1 MISCEPIELSAPTI
15 TLVRFAPMP
24 QPFTLIPHPALPATA
39 LDGIAG
45 QIERTPSA
53 LMLRF
58 SLMGNLTRIRIPPR
72 RPPGFAD
79 NLWRH
84 TCCEAF
90 LRREGHA
97 PYHEFNFAPS
107 GEWAT
112 YAFARTRERLPLDPT
127 TTAALD
133 PHVTVCHSEHQL
145 DLDAII
151 RLDRLALDDG
161 KVSLG
166 LAAVVED
173 ISGNL
178 SYWALRHPLD
188 KPDFHHPDAF
198 ALTLE

>member
-1 MISCEPIELSAPTI
+1 M
-15 TLVRFAPMP
+15 VRFAPML

-45 QIERTPSA
+45 HIELAPSA

-58 SLMGNLTRIRIPPR
+58 TLMGNLNHIRIPPR

-90 LRREGHA
+90 LRREGQA
-97 PYHEFNFAPS
+97 SYHEFNLAPS
-107 GEWAT
+107 GEWAA
-112 YAFARTRERLPLDPT
+112 YAFARTRERLSLDPT
-127 TTAALD
+127 ITAALD
-133 PHVTVCHSEHQL
+133 PHITVCRGENQL

-151 RLDRLALDDG
+151 RLDRLPLGDR
-161 KVSLG
+161 KVTLA

-198 ALTLE
+198 VIALDEIGH

>member
-1 MISCEPIELSAPTI
+1 M
-15 TLVRFAPMP
+15 VRFTPMP
-24 QPFTLIPHPALPATA
+24 QPFTLIPHPALPTTA

-45 QIERTPSA
+45 YIERTPSA

-58 SLMGNLTRIRIPPR
+58 SLMGNVNRVRVPPR

-90 LRREGHA
+90 LRREGQA
-97 PYHEFNFAPS
+97 AYHEFNFAPS

-112 YAFARTRERLPLDPT
+112 YAFARTRERLPLDPP

-133 PHVTVCHSEHQL
+133 PHVTVCRGENQL
-145 DLDAII
+145 ELDAVIQ
-151 RLDRLALDDG
+151 LDRLSLASG
-161 KVSLG
+161 KIMLG

-173 ISGNL
+173 IGGNL

>member
-1 MISCEPIELSAPTI
+1 
-15 TLVRFAPMP
+15 MP
-24 QPFTLIPHPALPATA
+24 QPFRLIPHPAMPTTA
-39 LDGIAG
+39 LEGITG
-45 QIERTPSA
+45 HVERTPSA

-58 SLMGNLTRIRIPPR
+58 SLMGNLSYIRIPPR
-72 RPPGFAD
+72 RAPGFAD

-90 LRREGHA
+90 LRREDEPA
-97 PYHEFNFAPS
+97 YREFNFAPS

-133 PHVTVCHSEHQL
+133 PHVTVCHGENRL
-145 DLDAII
+145 DLDAVI
-151 RLDRLALDDG
+151 RLDRLALDAG
-161 KVSLG
+161 NVTLG

-173 ISGNL
+173 TSGNL

-188 KPDFHHPDAF
+188 KPDFHHPDTF
-198 ALTLE
+198 LLTLDEIRH